1 MKSFEELPLPPG
13 FSYRHNQLYLEELK
27 LADIAQEVSTPC
39 FVYGSNVLR
48 QNYRRYTT
56 AFAEAGLD
64 LSVCY
69 ALKACS
75 NLTVV
80 RLFGEEGAGADVVS
94 GGELFRVLKA
104 GIAPERVVFAGVGKT
119 MAEIDM
125 GLKAGIQAFNV
136 ESEPELEL
144 IEQRAKALGQVA
156 SVSVRVNP
164 DVEAHTHHY
173 ITTGKKA
180 NKFGL
185 PVSQIKRLAGRI
197 SKSSYLRLV
206 GLQSHIGSQL
216 LEVEPLAEA
225 LRVVA
230 SLALEIEQSE
240 NIQLDYLDIG
250 GGLGVAYN
258 LREEQTA
265 SPEKLAGL
273 VKEVLADYPKRWP
286 LLAEPG
292 RWLVGN
298 AGVLLTEVLY
308 IKETEAR
315 DNDSPCFAI
324 VDAAMNDLIR
334 PSLYQAYH
342 EIVPLELT
350 LDRELTSYEVVGPVC
365 ESGDFLAHGR
375 SLPELCAGEKLAL
388 LGAGAYSFSMS
399 SNYNSRGRAAEVLV
413 DGEDW
418 KVIRQR
424 ESYEDL
430 VRGESQ

>member
-1 MKSFEELPLPPG
+1 MTSFEKLPLPPG
-13 FSYRHNQLYLEELK
+13 FSYREGQLYLEELK
-27 LADIAQEVSTPC
+27 LSEIAREVGTPC
-39 FVYGSNVLR
+39 FVYGANVLR
-48 QNYRRYTT
+48 QNYQRYTT

-75 NLTVV
+75 NLAVV

-94 GGELFRVLKA
+94 GGELFRALKA
-104 GIAPERVVFAGVGKT
+104 GIASDKIVFAGVGKT
-119 MAEIDM
+119 SAEIEM
-125 GLKAGIQAFNV
+125 GLNAGIRAFNV

-144 IEQRAKALGQVA
+144 IEQRAKALERIA
-156 SVSVRVNP
+156 RVSMRVNP

-180 NKFGL
+180 NKFGM
-185 PVSQIKRLAGRI
+185 PVAQVTRLAGRVA
-197 SKSSYLRLV
+197 KSPYLRLV

-230 SLALEIEQSE
+230 GLALKIERDE
-240 NIQLDYLDIG
+240 NIALDYLDIG

-265 SPEKLAGL
+265 SPEKLAAL
-273 VKEVLADYPKRWP
+273 VKEVLADYPKSWP
-286 LLAEPG
+286 LLCEPG
-292 RWLVGN
+292 RWLVAN

-308 IKETEAR
+308 LKEDGSDDE
-315 DNDSPCFAI
+315 NSPHFAI

-342 EIVPLELT
+342 EIVPLQLEP
-350 LDRELTSYEVVGPVC
+350 DRELTNYEIVGPVC
-365 ESGDFLAHGR
+365 ESGDFLAHAR
-375 SLPELCAGEKLAL
+375 PLPGLQAGEKLAI

-413 DGEDW
+413 DGTNW
-418 KVIRQR
+418 KIIRSR
-424 ESYEDL
+424 ETYEDL
-430 VRGESQ
+430 VRGEAE